1 MIALKHIL
9 VATDFG
15 EASDAALGYGRELAR
30 AFGARLTVLHVAD
43 NVLAG
48 TIGIEGYV
56 GAYPDF
62 QRSLEESARAQ
73 LDAVVTEEDRKE
85 FNAQAMLRTSASP
98 ALTIVTYARDANADL
113 IVMGTHGRGAMAHL
127 LMGSVA
133 ERVVRTSP
141 CPVLTVK
148 HPEHEFLLPDALV
161 RTTTTA

>member
-1 MIALKHIL
+1 MIALKNIL

-15 EASDAALGYGRELAR
+15 EASDAALKYGRELAR
-30 AFGARLTVLHVAD
+30 AFGAKLTVLHVAD
-43 NVLAG
+43 NVFAG

-62 QRSLEESARAQ
+62 QRSIEESARAQ
-73 LDAVVTEEDRKE
+73 LATAVTDDDRHE
-85 FNAQAMLRTSASP
+85 FGARTVLLTSASP
-98 ALTIVTYARDANADL
+98 ALTIITYARDNAVDL

-133 ERVVRTSP
+133 ERVVRTAP

-148 HPEHEFLLPDALV
+148 HPEHEFLLPDAMV
-161 RTTTTA
+161 RVATA